1 MPLHRDFYR
10 CKDSRNGRCTSVTI
24 YLCLLLH
31 QTGYTCRGGS
41 SPALIKARVGQG
53 VRKAGFTGGNPLR
66 IFFNGEAY
74 RKVET
79 IWLASPCY
87 NPGSST
93 SLRLL
98 NSRTSYLWRLLCGS
112 LRKGSTSSHKLQLPL
127 ADCLWSLKL

>member
-1 MPLHRDFYR
+1 MH
-10 CKDSRNGRCTSVTI
+10 CKDSRNSRCPSVTI
-24 YLCLLLH
+24 YLCFSETFTRSNRVHFLRWLES
-31 QTGYTCRGGS
+31 R
-41 SPALIKARVGQG
+41 INKARVGQE
-53 VRKAGFTGGNPLR
+53 VRKAGFAGGNPLR
-66 IFFNGEAY
+66 IFFNGESY
-74 RKVET
+74 QTVET

-87 NPGSST
+87 NPGPST